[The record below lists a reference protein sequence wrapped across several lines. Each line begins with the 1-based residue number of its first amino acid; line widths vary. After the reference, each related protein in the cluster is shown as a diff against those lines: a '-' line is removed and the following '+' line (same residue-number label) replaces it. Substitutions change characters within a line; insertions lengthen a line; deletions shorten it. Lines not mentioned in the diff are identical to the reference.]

1 MKKMKIGLVGLPG
14 SGKTTLFKLLT
25 GISDDLPLSGMEATT
40 GTARV
45 PDERIDYLSK
55 LYKPRKTTY
64 AQIDL
69 VDLPGLN
76 FSEEQKKGKNPFL
89 AAVRNVDAL
98 VAVVQV
104 FAEEA
109 PHVLGAVNP
118 WRDLEMIHT
127 ELVFADW
134 EVIEKRLERLGTK
147 KKKENETELK
157 LLQRCR
163 EALEAESRLT
173 SLSFTG
179 EETELLRGFQFL
191 TLKPLLI
198 VINLD
203 AEGFKTGFPGR
214 EEFLAGLQEKGLPF
228 LEVSARIEQEIAE
241 LSADDRELF
250 MEDLGITEPGIDRLA
265 RTVYRHLHLL
275 SFFTVGEDE
284 VKAWTIKEGTT
295 AKKAAGKIHS
305 DIERG
310 FIRAEV
316 AAYHDLV
323 THGNMAKLKEK
334 GLFRLEGKD
343 YLVKDGDIISFRFN
357 V

>member
-1 MKKMKIGLVGLPG
+1 MKIGLVGLPG

-25 GISDDLPLSGMEATT
+25 GIKDDAYLSGMEATA

-55 LYKPRKTTY
+55 LYEPRKTTY

-76 FSEEQKKGKNPFL
+76 FSKEQKKGKNPFL
-89 AAVRNVDAL
+89 TAVRNVDAL
-98 VAVVQV
+98 VAVIQV
-104 FAEEA
+104 FQEGI
-109 PHVLGAVNP
+109 PHVLGEINP
-118 WRDLEMIHT
+118 GRDLEMIHS
-127 ELVFADW
+127 ELLFADW
-134 EVIEKRLERLGTK
+134 EVIEKRIERLGVK

-157 LLQRCR
+157 LLRQCR
-163 EALEAESRLT
+163 EALEEESRLT
-173 SLSFTG
+173 NLSFTG
-179 EETELLRGFQFL
+179 EEAELLRGFQFL
-191 TLKPLLI
+191 TLKPLL
-198 VINLD
+198 VVLNLD
-203 AEGFKTGFPGR
+203 TKGFKTGFSGK

-241 LSADDRELF
+241 LSEDDRALF
-250 MEDLGITEPGIDRLA
+250 MDDLGITEPGIDRLA
-265 RTVYRHLHLL
+265 QTVYRHLRLI

-284 VKAWTIKEGTT
+284 VKAWTINEGTT

-323 THGNMAKLKEK
+323 EHGSMAKLREK

-343 YLVKDGDIISFRFN
+343 YPVQDGDIISFRFN

>member
-1 MKKMKIGLVGLPG
+1 MKIGLVGLPG

-25 GISDDLPLSGMEATT
+25 GIRDDLPLSGMEATT

-89 AAVRNVDAL
+89 TAVRNVDAL
-98 VAVVQV
+98 VAVIQV
-104 FAEEA
+104 FEEGL
-109 PHVLGAVNP
+109 PHVLGEVNP
-118 WRDLEMIHT
+118 GRDLDMIHS
-127 ELVFADW
+127 ELLFADW
-134 EVIEKRLERLGTK
+134 EVIEKRIEQLGAK
-147 KKKENETELK
+147 QKKENETELE
-157 LLQRCR
+157 LLRRCR
-163 EALEAESRLT
+163 EALEEESRLT
-173 SLSFTG
+173 NLPFNG
-179 EETELLRGFQFL
+179 EEAELLRGFQFL
-191 TLKPLLI
+191 TLKPMLV

-203 AEGFKTGFPGR
+203 TKGFKTGFLGK

-241 LSADDRELF
+241 LSEDDRVLF
-250 MEDLGITEPGIDRLA
+250 MDDLGITEPGIDRLA

-284 VKAWTIKEGTT
+284 VKAWTITEGTT

-323 THGNMAKLKEK
+323 GHGSMAKLKEK

-343 YLVKDGDIISFRFN
+343 YPVKDGDIISFRFN